1 MVTDMTPMDKKRAL
15 RLDLLLAGIMVA
27 MGVAVA
33 GLSLTQLR
41 SNDTVMAQTTS
52 PPSSQ
57 PNQTPPVP
65 AGKEDGPAESKP
77 GGTRPT
83 TPPPEPARPD
93 ADAQKKGAKPA
104 LPPAPAEKMGEPVK
118 K

>member
-1 MVTDMTPMDKKRAL
+1 MTPIEKRRAL
-15 RLDLLLAGIMVA
+15 RLDLLLAGMMVA
-27 MGVAVA
+27 MGLAVA
-33 GLSLTQLR
+33 GLSLAELR
-41 SNDTVMAQTTS
+41 SHDAVVAQTTS
-52 PPSSQ
+52 PSPPQ
-57 PNQTPPVP
+57 PAQTPSVP
-65 AGKEDGPAESKP
+65 AGKDNGPAESKP